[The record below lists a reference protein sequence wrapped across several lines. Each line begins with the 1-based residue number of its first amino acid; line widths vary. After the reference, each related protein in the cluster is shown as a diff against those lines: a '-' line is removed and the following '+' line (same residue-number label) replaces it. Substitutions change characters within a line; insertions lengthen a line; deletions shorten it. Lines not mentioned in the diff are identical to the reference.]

1 MVLLGVFMIFIWIM
15 PIYALDLDNST
26 SNLSVN
32 PIGDQN
38 QSHDHLDG
46 NQDLY
51 KQILPKNTSAGKFK
65 DMQDFHLRI
74 LQILEGMRFRG
85 QQNDAYPIRCCAEL
99 ENESAEL
106 ESLKNNLVRC

>member
-1 MVLLGVFMIFIWIM
+1 MLLGVFVIFIWIM

-32 PIGDQN
+32 SIGDQN

-46 NQDLY
+46 NHKLY
-51 KQILPKNTSAGKFK
+51 RQILPKNTSAGKFK
-65 DMQDFHLRI
+65 DIQDLRLKI

-85 QQNDAYPIRCCAEL
+85 QQNGSYSIRYNTEVK
-99 ENESAEL
+99 NESTEM
-106 ESLKNNLVRC
+106 EILKSNLVRC